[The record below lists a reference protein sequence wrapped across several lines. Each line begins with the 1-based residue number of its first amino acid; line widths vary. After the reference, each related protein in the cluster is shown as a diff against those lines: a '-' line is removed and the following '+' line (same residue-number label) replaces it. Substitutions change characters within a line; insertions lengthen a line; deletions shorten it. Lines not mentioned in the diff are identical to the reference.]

1 MKRTLT
7 QILAAVCIMV
17 CAAACGTDD
26 GPHRDNGIPGGGD
39 NPGTGTI
46 VLRSNPDW
54 TITYDGRQ
62 EYEEENGSKT
72 DVEAISLKSQDNEH
86 YYLDIIT
93 KDQFENQYGKDL
105 LAYLQD
111 ELEIV
116 KQNVSDYNSSFD
128 AETSAGDQTFLFDRM
143 RSGKWRAIAFG
154 VTSGGNLTGD
164 YAVLDFTIKE
174 ETPTEDF
181 NKWLGNWKFSGKS
194 KKDGN
199 TDIVYNVNISSS
211 DANYLYTIRGWET
224 GTGLRNDMSHYSI
237 EAVYDR
243 FRGTMVFK
251 GLYLETYTENNNTFD
266 FSFFGNFHY
275 DGSAGFTDM
284 TPGEYTITDYV
295 AIAEAFTVSQNSA
308 SIQAC
313 GLDFSHNGSIYG
325 TQFTSMQ
332 YFDVPHDEDGLYTY
346 NDDVPEFP
354 ITMQRSGTK
363 SLTTSALTKPVTKAL
378 TVKSLRV
385 GERRGEAT
393 KFRKATAR

>member
-154 VTSGGNLTGD
+154 VTSGGNLTGE
-164 YAVLDFTIKE
+164 A
-174 ETPTEDF
+174 
-181 NKWLGNWKFSGKS
+181 
-194 KKDGN
+194 
-199 TDIVYNVNISSS
+199 
-211 DANYLYTIRGWET
+211 LYG
-224 GTGLRNDMSHYSI
+224 GLI
-237 EAVYDR
+237 
-243 FRGTMVFK
+243 
-251 GLYLETYTENNNTFD
+251 L
-266 FSFFGNFHY
+266 
-275 DGSAGFTDM
+275 
-284 TPGEYTITDYV
+284 
-295 AIAEAFTVSQNSA
+295 
-308 SIQAC
+308 
-313 GLDFSHNGSIYG
+313 
-325 TQFTSMQ
+325 
-332 YFDVPHDEDGLYTY
+332 
-346 NDDVPEFP
+346 
-354 ITMQRSGTK
+354 
-363 SLTTSALTKPVTKAL
+363 
-378 TVKSLRV
+378 
-385 GERRGEAT
+385 
-393 KFRKATAR
+393 